1 MTAHSQCGAPGGHY
15 LNLGCGRRFS
25 QNPEW
30 TNIDLRSSHDR
41 VMAHD
46 LATGIPFPDGTYD
59 AVYHSNMLEHLDRAA
74 AERLLRECCRVLKPG
89 GLCRVGVPDMEDID
103 RVYLAELEKR
113 AAGGSA
119 NRHEWMVIEMIDQM
133 ARHEPGGAMA
143 EYIRG
148 HGQAD
153 VEFAV
158 ERAGNVARQVGARVE
173 TPQEPQPL
181 SLRAR
186 LGKALRRWLLSDRE
200 LRAMQVGLYRTGG
213 EPHLWMYDRCT
224 LGALLKSCGFIDL
237 SVREF
242 NQSAIAGWASH
253 ALDADPDGREHA
265 PDTLYM
271 EARKPGSA
279 SGSAG

>member
-89 GLCRVGVPDMEDID
+89 GLCRVGVPDMEDIA

-143 EYIRG
+143 EYIRV

>member
-1 MTAHSQCGAPGGHY
+1 MAHLQAHAPGRRY

-25 QNPEW
+25 QDPEW

-46 LATGIPFPDGTYD
+46 LATGIPFPDHTFD

-89 GLCRVGVPDMEDID
+89 GLCRVGVPDMEDIA
-103 RVYLAELEKR
+103 RVYLAELERR
-113 AAGGSA
+113 AAGGPA

-148 HGQAD
+148 HGKAD
-153 VEFAV
+153 VEFAL
-158 ERAGNVARQVGARVE
+158 ERAGNVARQVGSRPEA
-173 TPQEPQPL
+173 PQEPPL
-181 SLRAR
+181 PSLRAR
-186 LGKALRRWLLSDRE
+186 IGMALRRWLLSDRE
-200 LRAMQVGLYRTGG
+200 LRALQVGLYRTGG

-224 LGALLKSCGFIDL
+224 LGALLTACGFVEL
-237 SVREF
+237 SIHKF
-242 NQSAIAGWASH
+242 NESDIPGWASH
-253 ALDADPDGREHA
+253 ALDADPDGHEHA

-279 SGSAG
+279 SGPAG